1 MTAKEYLLQ
10 YQRLTEDLRALR
22 ERIAQARAIAE
33 GTTAQLTGMPR
44 GTSTGDKVG
53 NIGAK
58 LADMEREEARRR
70 AAILDKQTE
79 ICDIVDQLPD
89 TRYVKLLRLRYIE
102 LDVGGRLQT
111 WEDVA
116 RQMHME
122 VSWVKGGLHSQALD
136 AVNKVL
142 KSTTHM

>member
-10 YQRLTEDLRALR
+10 YQRLHEDLRALQ
-22 ERIAQARAIAE
+22 ERIAQARTIAE

-44 GTSTGDKVG
+44 GTMTGDKVG

-58 LADMEREEARRR
+58 LADMEREEADRR

-79 ICDIVDQLPD
+79 ICRMVDQLPD

-102 LDVGGRLQT
+102 LDTGGRLQT
-111 WEDVA
+111 WEMVA
-116 RQMHME
+116 DQMHME

-136 AVNKVL
+136 AINKVL
-142 KSTTHM
+142 KSTI

>member
-1 MTAKEYLLQ
+1 MNAKQYLLQ
-10 YQRLTEDLRALR
+10 YQRLTEDLRALQ
-22 ERIAQARAIAE
+22 ERIAQARTIAE

-44 GTSTGDKVG
+44 GTSVGDKVG

-58 LADMEREEARRR
+58 LADMEREEAKRR
-70 AAILDKQTE
+70 AAILDKQSE
-79 ICDIVDQLPD
+79 ICSVIDQLSE

-111 WEDVA
+111 WEAVA
-116 RQMHME
+116 EQMSME
-122 VSWVKGGLHSQALD
+122 VSWVKGGLHSQALE

-142 KSTTHM
+142 KSTSSM